1 MELENNDKMVEE
13 SKKVYEKFL
22 FPISSK
28 WTPLLRCNLLFYYTK
43 QRKEGRKSKAGKEK
57 QYKN

>member
-22 FPISSK
+22 FPFSSK

-43 QRKEGRKSKAGKEK
+43 QRKEVRKSKAGK
-57 QYKN
+57 